1 MLIYSVGE
9 NKTKLELNL
18 IFSFFDEN
26 SFKNCI
32 KQIKEK
38 GFDKYLIYY
47 LLFNNNFVSPIFDKN
62 SNQIGKAYRYISII
76 NDYTQ
81 YNINLEIRKICLL
94 YLNELRLL
102 RKNNNKN
109 NKLR

>member
-26 SFKNCI
+26 NFKNCI

-38 GFDKYLIYY
+38 GFDKYSNYY
-47 LLFNNNFVSPIFDKN
+47 LLFNNNFVSAIFDKN
-62 SNQIGKAYRYISII
+62 SNQI
-76 NDYTQ
+76 
-81 YNINLEIRKICLL
+81 
-94 YLNELRLL
+94 
-102 RKNNNKN
+102 
-109 NKLR
+109 